1 MNICIIPARGGSKRI
16 PRKNIRDFC
25 GRPMIGWSIR
35 VARES
40 GLFDRVIVS
49 TDDDEI
55 AGIAESEG
63 AEVPFRRPEELAN
76 DHAGTIPVIAHG
88 VAWLAE
94 QGVEPDAVCCLY
106 PTAPFCRAE
115 DLAAGH
121 SRLAGVTPPSSSE
134 AVGQPKITGYAF
146 SAARFPAPVQ
156 RGFTQTPEGGLQ
168 MLFPEQ
174 FNRRSQDLEPVYH
187 DAGQFYWA
195 RPETWAEGAP
205 IFGPDSAMV
214 VLPPE
219 RVCDIDEPG
228 DWARAEAL
236 FRALQDG

>member
-16 PRKNIRDFC
+16 ARKNIRDFC
-25 GRPMIGWSIR
+25 GRPMIGWSIA
-35 VARES
+35 VAQAC
-40 GLFDRVIVS
+40 GLFDRIIVS

-55 AGIAESEG
+55 ARIAEAEG
-63 AEVPFRRPEELAN
+63 AEVPFRRPAELAN
-76 DHAGTIPVIAHG
+76 DHAGTIPVIAH
-88 VAWLAE
+88 AAEWLAG
-94 QGVEPDAVCCLY
+94 QGAEVSAVCCLY
-106 PTAPFCRAE
+106 PTAPFCRAD
-115 DLAAGH
+115 DLLQGRETMPQA
-121 SRLAGVTPPSSSE
+121 
-134 AVGQPKITGYAF
+134 GYAF

-156 RGFTQTPEGGLQ
+156 RGFTRTPEGGVQ
-168 MLFPEQ
+168 MLFPDQ
-174 FNRRSQDLEPVYH
+174 FNRRSQDLEPIYH

-195 RPETWAEGAP
+195 SPDIWTGGAP
-205 IFGPDSAMV
+205 VFGPGSAMV

>member
-40 GLFDRVIVS
+40 GLFERIIVS

-55 AGIAESEG
+55 AQIAEAQG
-63 AEVPFRRPEELAN
+63 AEVPFRRPAELAN

-88 VAWLAE
+88 VEWLAG
-94 QGVEPDAVCCLY
+94 QGVEAEAVCCLY

-115 DLAAGH
+115 DLVVGC
-121 SRLAGVTPPSSSE
+121 E
-134 AVGQPKITGYAF
+134 AMPQPGYAF

-156 RGFTQTPEGGLQ
+156 RSFTQTPEGGLQ
-168 MLFPEQ
+168 MLFPDQ
-174 FNRRSQDLEPVYH
+174 FDRRSQDLEPDYH

-195 RPETWAEGAP
+195 SPVVWTSGAP
-205 IFGPDSAMV
+205 VYGPDSTMV

-228 DWARAEAL
+228 DWARAGAL
-236 FRALQDG
+236 FRALEDG